1 MMAPRYEN
9 VNTVSYCAIAARTK
23 SDQACFQ
30 TCEMGD
36 YLVDAAYE
44 NWQYIQMMYRR
55 FEDRRPVILLDIQD
69 GRIYAYPYAEFMTDL
84 SKRSQ
89 RTLRRQHGRAVQENK
104 IVVFVRDNE
113 QRRLVSFLM
122 DS

>member
-1 MMAPRYEN
+1 MGVAPAREEPF
-9 VNTVSYCAIAARTK
+9 ADRTK
-23 SDQACFQ
+23 SDQACLQ

-36 YLVDAAYE
+36 DLVDAAYE
-44 NWQYIQMMYRR
+44 NRQYIQMMYRR

-89 RTLRRQHGRAVQENK
+89 RSLRAQRARAVQENK